1 MAIRALL
8 MAALLSLVACS
19 ASPVVYDADRQASA
33 EAAIAAFA
41 GDERL
46 APFFEQAVAYAIFPS
61 PFRAG
66 LGFGGAYGMGWLFEG
81 DDVTGKVRVIQG
93 TVGAQWGGQ
102 VYRQILF
109 FRDYQAL
116 ELFKRGTW
124 EFAGQANA
132 TAAVVGA
139 AGTPSF
145 NQEVALFTQV
155 RGGLL
160 LEASI
165 GAHRYDFRPLAE

>member
-1 MAIRALL
+1 MAIRAMTLL
-8 MAALLSLVACS
+8 AFILLAACS
-19 ASPVVYDADRQASA
+19 ASPVVYDNDRKVSA

-41 GDERL
+41 EDERL
-46 APFFEQAVAYAIFPS
+46 APFFEQAVAYAVFPS
-61 PFRAG
+61 PFRG
-66 LGFGGAYGMGWLFEG
+66 GVGFGGAYGIGWLFEG
-81 DDVTGKVRVIQG
+81 EEVTGKVRVIQG

-109 FRDYQAL
+109 FRDFQAL
-116 ELFKRGTW
+116 ERFKRGTW

-132 TAAVVGA
+132 TAVVVGA

-145 NQEVALFTQV
+145 NEEVALFTQV

-165 GAHRYDFRPLAE
+165 GAHRYDFRAVGD